1 MNSIRRLKDKYEEGI
16 KELKKDQKRQE
27 PEYLRKWK
35 IILIILGSIAII
47 VIMFSGLYFV
57 KTNNSIPVM
66 ISPCVSAIVCVMVMI
81 VMEVLQYN
89 YENGWD
95 RKIADSQYN
104 ERINTLKKW
113 KKAHKSNN
121 PKKNSYK
128 KLILLLYCLKW
139 MIWVTIVLGIIL
151 IGVTIGLI
159 LLYSIFKFDEFYLAI
174 IGVLSVVIMLAY
186 FLWIASFLEKKPY
199 NRRKKVTITDI
210 DWKRVI
216 FLKNLLEME
225 KFCFDDIAKIQII
238 IDELTR
244 MKRKVFP
251 FVEINQFIIKPL
263 IVLWI
268 PLAIGFFDYWIKD
281 IEIDFKIYSLVTI
294 FTVIIS
300 LGILVFAI
308 IEPVRYLLYGK
319 YDALIDDLRLLQ
331 IIKEEKENQ

>member
-16 KELKKDQKRQE
+16 KKLKKEQKRQE
-27 PEYLRKWK
+27 PEYLKKWK
-35 IILIILGSIAII
+35 IILIILGSLAII

-66 ISPCVSAIVCVMVMI
+66 ISPCVSAIACVMVMI

-128 KLILLLYCLKW
+128 KLILRLYCLKW

-159 LLYSIFKFDEFYLAI
+159 LLYSIFKFDDNYPLIMMALLVPIMSAYL
-174 IGVLSVVIMLAY
+174 
-186 FLWIASFLEKKPY
+186 LWIANFLEKQPY
-199 NRRKKVTITDI
+199 NRRKKVAITDA
-210 DWKRVI
+210 DWKRVE
-216 FLKNLLEME
+216 FLKNLLKKE
-225 KFCFDDIAKIQII
+225 KICFDDTAKIQVL
-238 IDELTR
+238 IDELIR
-244 MKRKVFP
+244 MKDEGMSILK
-251 FVEINQFIIKPL
+251 FITQSM
-263 IVLWI
+263 
-268 PLAIGFFDYWIKD
+268 AIIWVPIAVVFFDHFTETLE
-281 IEIDFKIYSLVTI
+281 IEWQKMFFILITAL
-294 FTVIIS
+294 II
-300 LGILVFAI
+300 LI
-308 IEPVRYLLYGK
+308 IMFVLMLRDMIQERMNK
-319 YDALIDDLRLLQ
+319 RYDALISDLRILQ
-331 IIKEEKENQ
+331 ITKEEKENQ